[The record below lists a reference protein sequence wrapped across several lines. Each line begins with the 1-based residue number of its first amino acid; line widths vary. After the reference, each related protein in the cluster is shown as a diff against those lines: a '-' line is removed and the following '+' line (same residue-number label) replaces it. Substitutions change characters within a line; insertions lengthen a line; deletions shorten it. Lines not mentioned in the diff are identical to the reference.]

1 MSKGKIT
8 LTRDGYEKLKK
19 ELDYL
24 SGERRREIARDRD
37 EARSKGDLSEN
48 AEYDAARDEQAMNE
62 KRIFDLQE
70 TLTSAQIMD
79 DSRIPKDQALLGA
92 TVRVKDLTF
101 GDEFDYMLVSEEE
114 SDFEANKISVTSPV
128 GKAMLGHK
136 VGEIVEVSVPA
147 GILRYEIVKI
157 SR

>member
-8 LTRDGYEKLKK
+8 LTREGYEKLKK
-19 ELDYL
+19 ELDFL
-24 SGERRREIARDRD
+24 TGEKRREIARDLD

-79 DSRIPKDQALLGA
+79 ESRMAKDQALLGA
-92 TVRVKDLTF
+92 TVTLRDHAMD
-101 GDEFDYMLVSEEE
+101 DEFDYMLVSEEE
-114 SDFEANKISVTSPV
+114 SDFDENKISCTSPV

-136 VGEIVEVSVPA
+136 VGDIIEISVPA
-147 GILRYEIVKI
+147 GKLEYEIIKI
-157 SR
+157 TR